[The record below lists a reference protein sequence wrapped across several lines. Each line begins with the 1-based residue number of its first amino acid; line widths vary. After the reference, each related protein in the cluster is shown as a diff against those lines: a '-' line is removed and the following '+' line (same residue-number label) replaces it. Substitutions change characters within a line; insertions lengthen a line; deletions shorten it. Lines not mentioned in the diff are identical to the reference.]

1 MGKKT
6 TKQIKATLTNDIS
19 RRFSARIDNLKEK
32 LENLSVMYE
41 EKCKECRDY
50 RAKCKELEDRLEKIK
65 TQNEEY
71 VTLLNMS
78 DEDVAKVLEN
88 FELNKRT
95 SKTLDKIMSIYNTI
109 CN

>member
-6 TKQIKATLTNDIS
+6 TKQIKATLTNDIA
-19 RRFSARIDNLKEK
+19 RRFSAKIDDLEERLK
-32 LENLSVMYE
+32 NLSVRYE

-78 DEDVAKVLEN
+78 DEDVAKVLES